1 MMELLKLTLYHDLL
15 LRCLFLSCF
24 SILVS
29 WICCR
34 LNDHLTH
41 PGGLE
46 VHTRTLDA
54 SGCWA
59 SSSIEFP
66 WGNACI
72 RKIKI
77 RALFSKLASSAM
89 RVFKHRHHADL
100 RTDLNDLRHTM
111 AAAIA
116 GAFVSGASK
125 CFFPCETLG
134 KPRSFLLEGFC
145 WILAALLHVY
155 SNRVWLSFSWG
166 MRVRIRARP
175 SHHEDEGVRWKCG
188 DLEMPCYCCSRF
200 FNHLLPFFFKM
211 K

>member
-1 MMELLKLTLYHDLL
+1 MKVPDLWRWWNCWSYYFYYDLL

-24 SILVS
+24 VHTCFLDFS
-29 WICCR
+29 R

-59 SSSIEFP
+59 SRSIEFP
-66 WGNACI
+66 WGDACI
-72 RKIKI
+72 QKIKI

-89 RVFKHRHHADL
+89 RVFKHTARADL

-125 CFFPCETLG
+125 CCFPCETLG
-134 KPRSFLLEGFC
+134 KLRRFLLEGFC
-145 WILAALLHVY
+145 
-155 SNRVWLSFSWG
+155 
-166 MRVRIRARP
+166 
-175 SHHEDEGVRWKCG
+175 
-188 DLEMPCYCCSRF
+188 
-200 FNHLLPFFFKM
+200 
-211 K
+211 